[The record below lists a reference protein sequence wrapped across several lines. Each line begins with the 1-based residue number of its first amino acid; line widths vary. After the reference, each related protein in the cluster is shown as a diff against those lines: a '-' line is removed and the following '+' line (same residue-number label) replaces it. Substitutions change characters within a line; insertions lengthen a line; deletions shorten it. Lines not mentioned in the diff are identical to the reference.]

1 MQNTKL
7 SVFVTTFN
15 NARTLASCLR
25 SVAWAEEIVVLDSY
39 STDATIRIAK
49 EYGCK
54 VTQHEFLGY
63 GKQKQLAL
71 EHTSNTWVLL
81 LDADEMLSKPAEE
94 EVQRLLRNG
103 PNAEGYELP
112 RLEQVFWRIANSGV
126 RMNFYLRLFDKTKG
140 RMSDIPIHAAPEVEG
155 RIRRLRHPFFHFGE
169 TNIHTKVEK
178 VNGYSSGLVEE
189 KISRGKHAYAL
200 MMVVYPPFFFIRSFL
215 FKRSFLN
222 GWAGFIASCVSAF
235 YVFLKYAKLYEYQQ
249 FERADSTTMP
259 VGAPQPPT
267 RWRETAP
274 RN

>member
-15 NARTLASCLR
+15 NARTLASCLG
-25 SVAWAEEIVVLDSY
+25 SVAWADEIVVLDSY

-49 EYGCK
+49 ECGGK

-94 EVQRLLRNG
+94 EVQRLLKNG
-103 PNAEGYELP
+103 PDAEGYELP
-112 RLEQVFWRIANSGV
+112 RLEQVFWRIANTGV

-140 RMSDIPIHAAPEVEG
+140 RMSDMPIHAAPKVEG
-155 RIRRLRHPFFHFGE
+155 RVRRLRHPFFHFGE
-169 TNIHTKVEK
+169 TDIHTKVEK

-189 KISRGKHAYAL
+189 KNIRREARLSTNDGRLPAVLLYPQLHIQTLFSQWLGRFHSILCVGVLCVLEVREAL
-200 MMVVYPPFFFIRSFL
+200 RVPAV
-215 FKRSFLN
+215 
-222 GWAGFIASCVSAF
+222 
-235 YVFLKYAKLYEYQQ
+235 
-249 FERADSTTMP
+249 
-259 VGAPQPPT
+259 
-267 RWRETAP
+267 
-274 RN
+274 